1 MSLKNSPK
9 AGQRG
14 SQAGRC
20 GGGSEARGYLD
31 GVVEEGVD
39 DVVSQQVG
47 LQAQLQQLG
56 VLGIVPTQ
64 HQDSHI
70 EIWPKP
76 LYYLIG
82 IHAY

>member
-1 MSLKNSPK
+1 MC
-9 AGQRG
+9 QT
-14 SQAGRC
+14 GRYR
-20 GGGSEARGYLD
+20 GGSEPRRYLD

-64 HQDSHI
+64 HQYSHV
-70 EIWPKP
+70 
-76 LYYLIG
+76 
-82 IHAY
+82 